1 MMRSMFAAISG
12 LRVHQTMLDVTANN
26 IANVNTAGYKSERTS
41 FKDMLSQLQRDGGAP
56 TAAIGG
62 TNPAQIG
69 LGVQLGSIDNVM
81 NAGAI
86 QSTGSPTDIA
96 IQGEG
101 WFQVSNDPANAA
113 STTYYTRSGNFARD
127 AQGNLVTPDG
137 YYVVGLDAG
146 GAKTKIAIPADA
158 KSFAIDSAG
167 NVNVVPATGA
177 AVNYK
182 IQLAK
187 FPNEAGLQRAAANR
201 WTPSNNAG
209 APVVADAASAGYG
222 SLATGSLEMS
232 NVDLAQEFTGMITAQ
247 RGFQANGRVISAADQ
262 MLQELVNL
270 NR

>member
-26 IANVNTAGYKSERTS
+26 IANVNTAGYKAERTS

-81 NAGAI
+81 NSGAI
-86 QSTGSPTDIA
+86 QSTGSPLDIA

-101 WFQVSNDPANAA
+101 WFQVSQDPASATA
-113 STTYYTRSGNFARD
+113 TTFYSRSGNFTRD
-127 AQGNLVTPDG
+127 AAGDLVTPDG
-137 YYVVGLDAG
+137 FYVIGVNGA
-146 GAKTKIAIPADA
+146 GAKTKINIPANS
-158 KSFAIDSAG
+158 KSFAIDSGG
-167 NVNVVPATGA
+167 NVSVVDPTGA
-177 AVNYK
+177 TTTFK

-187 FPNEAGLQRAAANR
+187 FPNESGLQRVAGNR
-201 WTPSNNAG
+201 WQPSNNAG
-209 APVVADAASAGYG
+209 GATVADAGTSGYG
-222 SLATGSLEMS
+222 SLATGSIEMS
-232 NVDLAQEFTGMITAQ
+232 NVDLAQEFTSMITAQ

-262 MLQELVNL
+262 MLQDLVNL

>member
-26 IANVNTAGYKSERTS
+26 ISNVNTAGYKSERTS

-56 TAAIGG
+56 TTTIGG

-86 QSTGSPTDIA
+86 QATGSPLDIA
-96 IQGEG
+96 IQGDG
-101 WFQVSNDPANAA
+101 WFRVSNDPANAA
-113 STTYYTRSGNFARD
+113 ATTYYTRSGNFTRD
-127 AQGNLVTPDG
+127 AAGDLVTPDG
-137 YYVVGLDAG
+137 FYVVGTNGAG
-146 GAKTKIAIPADA
+146 APTKINIPANS
-158 KSFAIDSAG
+158 KTFSIDSGGVVSVVDPAG
-167 NVNVVPATGA
+167 ATTTF
-177 AVNYK
+177 K

-187 FPNEAGLQRAAANR
+187 FPNEAGLQRAAGNR

-209 APVVADAASAGYG
+209 TPVVADAGSAGYG
-222 SLATGSLEMS
+222 SLATGSIEMS
-232 NVDLAQEFTGMITAQ
+232 NVDLAQEFTGMIVAQ
-247 RGFQANGRVISAADQ
+247 RGFQANSRVISAADQ